1 VSRVA
6 RYLLAEY
13 LNSRRWAA
21 PFLLLVIGV
30 VIIYAQPPNPVLESA
45 GGAAAFLLLAQCWL
59 ALSFLN
65 SQPDDDRQI
74 LVATMGGRRFAL
86 GRIAGLAALA
96 LLASLLT
103 LLYPWIAGRFQSS
116 PSAVEL
122 GWILVA
128 NLVCAGAGSALA
140 ALFARPAVR
149 SRAVTVLAVTACLV
163 VTVPLGLSP
172 APATANALDTSVAAQ
187 VPARFG
193 GTIGSVAAFILVA
206 TFVSALLWRYR
217 E

>member
-1 VSRVA
+1 MSRVA

-13 LNSRRWAA
+13 VNSRRWAA
-21 PFLLLVIGV
+21 PFLLLVAGV
-30 VIIYAQPPNPVLESA
+30 VVIYAQPPNPVLETA

-59 ALSFLN
+59 GLSFLN
-65 SQPDDDRQI
+65 SQPDDDRQV

-86 GRIAGLAALA
+86 GRIAGLAVLA
-96 LLASLLT
+96 VVASMFT
-103 LLYPWIAGRFQSS
+103 LGYPWVAGRFDRA
-116 PSAVEL
+116 PTAAEL
-122 GWILVA
+122 GWVLVA

-140 ALFARPAVR
+140 ALFARPSVR

-172 APATANALDTSVAAQ
+172 APATANALDTEVAAQ
-187 VPARFG
+187 VPGRLG
-193 GTIGSVAAFILVA
+193 VTIGSVTAFILVA

>member
-1 VSRVA
+1 MTSVA

-21 PFLLLVIGV
+21 PFLLLVAGV
-30 VIIYAQPPNPVLESA
+30 VVIYAQPPNPVLETA

-86 GRIAGLAALA
+86 GRIAGLSALA

-103 LLYPWIAGRFQSS
+103 LAYPWIAGRFQRS
-116 PSAVEL
+116 PSAAEL
-122 GWILVA
+122 GWVLVA

-163 VTVPLGLSP
+163 ITVPLGLSP
-172 APATANALDTSVAAQ
+172 APATANALDTTVASQ
-187 VPARFG
+187 VPGRFG
-193 GTIGSVAAFILVA
+193 GTIVAVTAFVLVA
-206 TFVSALLWRYR
+206 IFVSALLWRYR

>member
-1 VSRVA
+1 MSRIA
-6 RYLLAEY
+6 GYLLAEY

-21 PFLLLVIGV
+21 PFLLLVAGV
-30 VIIYAQPPNPVLESA
+30 VVIYAQPPNPVLETA

-74 LVATMGGRRFAL
+74 LAATMGGRRLAL

-103 LLYPWIAGRFQSS
+103 LGYPWIAGRFQRA
-116 PSAVEL
+116 PSAAEL

-128 NLVCAGAGSALA
+128 NLVCSGAGSALA

-172 APATANALDTSVAAQ
+172 APATANALDTTVAAQ
-187 VPARFG
+187 LPARFG
-193 GTIGSVAAFILVA
+193 GTIGSVTAFVLVA

>member
-6 RYLLAEY
+6 GYLLAEY

-21 PFLLLVIGV
+21 PFLLLGAGV
-30 VIIYAQPPNPVLESA
+30 VVIYAQPPNPVLETA
-45 GGAAAFLLLAQCWL
+45 GGAAPFLLLAQCWL
-59 ALSFLN
+59 GLSFLN
-65 SQPDDDRQI
+65 SQPDDDRQV
-74 LVATMGGRRFAL
+74 LVATIGGRRFAL
-86 GRIAGLAALA
+86 GRIAGLAVLA
-96 LLASLLT
+96 LPASLLT
-103 LLYPWIAGRFQSS
+103 LGYRWIAGRFERA
-116 PSAVEL
+116 PSAAEL

-163 VTVPLGLSP
+163 ITVPLGLSP
-172 APATANALDTSVAAQ
+172 APATANALDTTVASQ

-193 GTIGSVAAFILVA
+193 GTIGSVTAFILVA

>member
-1 VSRVA
+1 M
-6 RYLLAEY
+6 
-13 LNSRRWAA
+13 
-21 PFLLLVIGV
+21 LVG
-30 VIIYAQPPNPVLESA
+30 
-45 GGAAAFLLLAQCWL
+45 
-59 ALSFLN
+59 LSFPN
-65 SQPDDDRQI
+65 RQPDDDRQV
-74 LVATMGGRRFAL
+74 LVATMGSRRFAL
-86 GRIAGLAALA
+86 GRIAGLAVLA

-103 LLYPWIAGRFQSS
+103 LACPLVAGSFQRA
-116 PSAVEL
+116 PSAAEL

-128 NLVCAGAGSALA
+128 NLVCAGAESALA

-163 VTVPLGLSP
+163 ITVPLGLSP
-172 APATANALDTSVAAQ
+172 APAPANALDTTAATQ

-193 GTIGSVAAFILVA
+193 GTIGSITAFILVA